1 MGFWNRFSKSSDP
14 LLKLMFERYNLSLL
28 SIPRENASVGDL
40 YMQDGNQNLST
51 PGNVKNF
58 LTGKFQIPS
67 ISTGEIMAD
76 VTGTTSRDASG
87 KAGMNFLEGFLNAL
101 GPAGIGTTV
110 RGSYEG
116 YSQNKITFTFQNP
129 IRDYVDVFE
138 LGKSLINHRIMKENA
153 LYAKD
158 RHFYIITAVVRSSSI
173 SIISEHNSKQTVDI
187 DTGIMNLANVSGGI
201 SVENNGAGQIT
212 FKGQKNLAFGVEL
225 YELKWL
231 EDGEEARFQMGSIE
245 KPVVARGEVAVIKEI
260 TREQFYDKIKPIE
273 LLDPDED
280 VTFIK

>member
-1 MGFWNRFSKSSDP
+1 MGFWNRSSKSSDP

-40 YMQDGNQNLST
+40 YIQDGNQNLST

-58 LTGKFQIPS
+58 LTGEFQIPS
-67 ISTGEIMAD
+67 ISMGEIMAD

-116 YSQNKITFTFQNP
+116 RSQNKIIFTFQNP
-129 IRDYVDVFE
+129 TRDYVDVFE

-153 LYAKD
+153 LYATD
-158 RHFYIITAVVRSSSI
+158 RHFYIITAVARSSSI
-173 SIISEHNSKQTVDI
+173 GIISEHNSKHTVYV
-187 DTGIMNLANVSGGI
+187 DTGIMNLAKISGGI
-201 SVENNGAGQIT
+201 SIENSGAGQIT

-231 EDGEEARFQMGSIE
+231 EDGDEARFQMGSIE
-245 KPVVARGEVAVIKEI
+245 KPVVARGEGGGIKEI

-280 VTFIK
+280 VILIA

>member
-1 MGFWNRFSKSSDP
+1 MGFWNKFSKSSDP

-51 PGNVKNF
+51 PGNIKNF
-58 LTGKFQIPS
+58 LTGEFQIPS

-101 GPAGIGTTV
+101 GPAGIGITV
-110 RGSYEG
+110 RGSYERR
-116 YSQNKITFTFQNP
+116 SQNKIIFTFQNP
-129 IRDYVDVFE
+129 TRDYVDVFE
-138 LGKSLINHRIMKENA
+138 LGKSLINYRIMKENA

-158 RHFYIITAVVRSSSI
+158 RRFYIITAVARSSSI
-173 SIISEHNSKQTVDI
+173 GIISEHNSKQTVDV
-187 DTGIMNLANVSGGI
+187 DTGIMNLAKVSGGI
-201 SVENNGAGQIT
+201 SIENSGAGQIT

-231 EDGEEARFQMGSIE
+231 EDGDEARFQMGSIE
-245 KPVVARGEVAVIKEI
+245 KPVVARGEVGGIKKI

-280 VTFIK
+280 VILIA